1 MYKQFRAIRL
11 KFAVSLE
18 LLLLLAIAIAVL
30 LRLLNLGSRELWY
43 DEVLSVLL
51 STGQRGQYQN
61 PGALPIVLQDYA
73 ALLHLPSNVAGYSA
87 IEAVKNVIKGIL
99 SDPHPPL
106 SYLSLHGWLYLFG
119 NSEIA
124 LRSLVALLSIAA
136 IGCAYGL
143 GKTLLGH
150 RGGLILAALLS
161 VNPFYLSH
169 SLNARMYG
177 PLVLW
182 TILSAWALL
191 RLIHQDDRQLPQRWK
206 QSLSWQLLLIG
217 SVTAGLLTQYL
228 FVYWVVTLAAL
239 VLYLDWRRWWQY
251 AIPLTTGVILTI
263 PWAVWGTLQ
272 QLRNRSDVV
281 RQVSG
286 GGGTAAIAH
295 LQDVAQ
301 TLAAHLLLGDWLTSL
316 PTTSIVLAGVGVIAV
331 LTACIVSVWRWG
343 KHQLLGTACILGI
356 FPLLLALAVDTVTG
370 KLTIGFGWGRAMIFI
385 LPGCLLLLTL
395 GLERLSA
402 RWQGPAVAALLL
414 LYLGVGVGDFSLR
427 QRQVFHAVADLV
439 MQEPTTP
446 TLIAMNSSAWGHV
459 LRLAYYMPPS
469 APVQL
474 LAQKSTDL
482 AAALATTLTPETA
495 SYPRILWIDSARPVW
510 SRPSTELEK
519 QQVQQVLAQ
528 QYRQTQTQHLTGTML
543 LDEFTV
549 RLYTRSSAT

>member
-1 MYKQFRAIRL
+1 MYKQSRAIGL

-30 LRLLNLGSRELWY
+30 LRLLNLGSREFWY
-43 DEVLSVLL
+43 DEVLSLLL
-51 STGQRGQYQN
+51 STGQRGDYQN
-61 PGALPIVLQDYA
+61 PGALPVAVQDYTS
-73 ALLHLPSNVAGYSA
+73 LLYLPSNVAGYSA

-106 SYLSLHGWLYLFG
+106 FYLSLHGWLYLFG

-124 LRSLVALLSIAA
+124 LRSLVAFLSIAA

-143 GKTLLGH
+143 GRTLLGH

-169 SLNARMYG
+169 SLNVRMYG

-182 TILSAWALL
+182 TTLSAWALL

-206 QSLSWQLLLIG
+206 QSLSWYLLLIG

-295 LQDVAQ
+295 LQDVTQ

-316 PTTSIVLAGVGVIAV
+316 PTISIVLAGVGVIAV
-331 LTACIVSVWRWG
+331 LIACVVSVWRSG
-343 KHQLLGTACILGI
+343 KHQLLGTAFILGI
-356 FPLLLALAVDTVTG
+356 FPLLLALAVDTLTG

-414 LYLGVGVGDFSLR
+414 LYLSVGVSDFSLR
-427 QRQVFHAVADLV
+427 QRQVFHAVTDLV

-474 LAQKSTDL
+474 LAQKSADL
-482 AAALATTLTPETA
+482 TAALATTLTSETA

-519 QQVQQVLAQ
+519 QQVQQVLDQ
-528 QYRQTQTQHLTGTML
+528 QYRQTQTHHLTGTML

>member
-1 MYKQFRAIRL
+1 MYKQPRAVGL
-11 KFAVSLE
+11 KLNVSLE
-18 LLLLLAIAIAVL
+18 LLLMLAIALGIL
-30 LRLLNLGSRELWY
+30 LRLLNLGSREFWY
-43 DEVLSVLL
+43 DEVLSLLL
-51 STGQRGQYQN
+51 STGQRAGYQN
-61 PGALPIVLQDYA
+61 PGAVPLVLQDYTS
-73 ALLHLPSNVAGYSA
+73 LLHLPAHAAGYSA

-106 SYLSLHGWLYLFG
+106 SYLSLHGWLHLFG
-119 NSEIA
+119 NSEVA

-143 GKTLLGH
+143 GRTILGH
-150 RGGLILAALLS
+150 RGGLVLAALLS
-161 VNPFYLSH
+161 TNPFYLSH

-191 RLIHQDDRQLPQRWK
+191 RLIRRNDGSPQQP
-206 QSLSWQLLLIG
+206 QSYFLLWNLLLIG
-217 SVTAGLLTQYL
+217 SVTSGLLTQYL
-228 FVYWVVTLAAL
+228 FVYWVLTLAAL
-239 VLYLDWRRWWQY
+239 VLYLDRRRWWQY
-251 AIPLTTGVILTI
+251 AIPLTTGVALSI
-263 PWAVWGTLQ
+263 PWALWGTSQ

-286 GGGTAAIAH
+286 GGAVAITAH
-295 LQDVAQ
+295 LQDVTQ

-316 PTTSIVLAGVGVIAV
+316 PTTSIVLAGTGVIAV
-331 LTACIVSVWRWG
+331 LAACIMAVWRWG
-343 KHQLLGTACILGI
+343 KRPLLGIACFLGI
-356 FPLLLALAVDTVTG
+356 FPLLLALAVDGVTG

-395 GLERLSA
+395 GLEQLS
-402 RWQGPAVAALLL
+402 RKWQGPAVAALLL
-414 LYLGVGVGDFSLR
+414 LYLSVGVSDFSFR
-427 QRQVFHAVADLV
+427 QRQVFHAMSDWV

-459 LRLAYYMPPS
+459 LRLAYYIPPS

-474 LAQKSTDL
+474 LAQKSTNL
-482 AAALATTLTPETA
+482 ATALATALTSETA

-519 QQVQQVLAQ
+519 QQVQQVLEQ
-528 QYRQTQTQHLTGTML
+528 QYRQTQAQRLTGTML
-543 LDEFTV
+543 LDEFTI
-549 RLYTRSSAT
+549 RLYTRSPAT